1 MNISMMSVR
10 YLSASTNGWIAPPTD
25 PTSRNSSAL
34 LTVNH
39 AMTQPAANSTTTAV
53 MNGIA

>member
-1 MNISMMSVR
+1 MMSVR
-10 YLSASTNGWIAPPTD
+10 YLSAVTNGWISPPTD

-39 AMTQPAANSTTTAV
+39 AMTQPATNSTTTAM